1 MQVIFFS
8 HNLSTFIKDW
18 NGFTCGFLDFDVDID
33 VDVVVC
39 VDIDIDFC
47 SFTFP
52 LYIHNIYYIW
62 TENLKIYILYYSVRL

>member
-39 VDIDIDFC
+39 VDIDIGF
-47 SFTFP
+47 FLF
-52 LYIHNIYYIW
+52 
-62 TENLKIYILYYSVRL
+62 IYISIVYT

>member
-52 LYIHNIYYIW
+52 
-62 TENLKIYILYYSVRL
+62 

>member
-39 VDIDIDFC
+39 VDIDIDFYVHLHFHC
-47 SFTFP
+47 I
-52 LYIHNIYYIW
+52 YIICITYG
-62 TENLKIYILYYSVRL
+62 LKI